1 MKVREDGV
9 GRGAGVG
16 GEGEGL
22 SVLNLPL
29 KSALIIIVAK
39 ADEVLLELF
48 HQ

>member
-1 MKVREDGV
+1 MGWEG
-9 GRGAGVG
+9 GAGVG

-29 KSALIIIVAK
+29 KSALIVAK

-48 HQ
+48 HHKC